1 MFSIIIPTFNNLNY
15 VKILLSSLKKNSAQ
29 NHEIIFHVNEG
40 SDGTLDYLNK
50 NNLKYTFSKNNVGL
64 CTATNLAA
72 SKSSS
77 KYILYSH
84 DDMYFC
90 PGWDTVLENEIK
102 SLQTNAFYISATM
115 IEKNGGHIQLDCGS
129 NFKDFDEKKLLN
141 KFSKINY
148 FDYQG
153 THWAPHLI
161 HKEYWDKIGGFSE
174 EFNPGIGSDPDLN
187 MKLWKEG
194 VRIFKGINNFK
205 VYHFVSI
212 VIKRINV
219 PTKNKSNI
227 KSKASKIFLLKWG
240 VSIKFFKKFYLNTN
254 SEYLGP
260 LRAPKKNIK
269 FIFNYFLCKIYYLY
283 VRLLY
288 NKLYSKN

>member
-102 SLQTNAFYISATM
+102 SLQTKAFYISATM

-187 MKLWKEG
+187 MKLWKAG
-194 VRIFKGINNFK
+194 VRIFKGLSKFR
-205 VYHFVSI
+205 VYHFGSI
-212 VIKRINV
+212 VLRKKKNFKR
-219 PTKNKSNI
+219 NKG
-227 KSKASKIFLLKWG
+227 SKTFLIKWG
-240 VSIKFFKKFYLNTN
+240 VSPTFFVKHFLKGGAFKQGKIVCKKFDGTLDEPN
-254 SEYLGP
+254 
-260 LRAPKKNIK
+260 KNI
-269 FIFNYFLCKIYYLY
+269 FLLSI
-283 VRLLY
+283 
-288 NKLYSKN
+288 

>member
-161 HKEYWDKIGGFSE
+161 HKEYWNKIGGFSE

-187 MKLWKEG
+187 MKLWKAG
-194 VRIFKGINNFK
+194 VRIFKGLSKFR
-205 VYHFVSI
+205 VYHFGSI
-212 VIKRINV
+212 VLRKKKNFR
-219 PTKNKSNI
+219 KNKG
-227 KSKASKIFLLKWG
+227 SKTFLIKWG
-240 VSIKFFKKFYLNTN
+240 VSPTFFVKHFLKGGVFKQGKIVCKKFDGALDEPN
-254 SEYLGP
+254 
-260 LRAPKKNIK
+260 KNIF
-269 FIFNYFLCKIYYLY
+269 FIIDLIFCKVKLIYY
-283 VRLLY
+283 
-288 NKLYSKN
+288 KIFKF

>member
-187 MKLWKEG
+187 MKLWNCG
-194 VRIFKGINNFK
+194 VRIFKGLSKFR
-205 VYHFVSI
+205 VYHFGSI
-212 VIKRINV
+212 V
-219 PTKNKSNI
+219 
-227 KSKASKIFLLKWG
+227 
-240 VSIKFFKKFYLNTN
+240 
-254 SEYLGP
+254 
-260 LRAPKKNIK
+260 LRKKKN
-269 FIFNYFLCKIYYLY
+269 FL
-283 VRLLY
+283 R
-288 NKLYSKN
+288 NKR

>member
-15 VKILLSSLKKNSAQ
+15 VKILLSSLKKNSAKV
-29 NHEIIFHVNEG
+29 HEIIFHVNEG

-187 MKLWKEG
+187 MKLWKAG
-194 VRIFKGINNFK
+194 VRIFKGLSKFR
-205 VYHFVSI
+205 VYHFGSI
-212 VIKRINV
+212 VLRKKRNFKKNNGTKTFLIKWGFTPTFFVKYYLRGGVFEKGIIKCKEFDGALKEPIKDIFYFINLLICKV
-219 PTKNKSNI
+219 KLI
-227 KSKASKIFLLKWG
+227 YLKIF
-240 VSIKFFKKFYLNTN
+240 KF
-254 SEYLGP
+254 
-260 LRAPKKNIK
+260 
-269 FIFNYFLCKIYYLY
+269 
-283 VRLLY
+283 
-288 NKLYSKN
+288 

>member
-15 VKILLSSLKKNSAQ
+15 VKILLSSLKKNSAH

-40 SDGTLDYLNK
+40 SDGTLDYLNT
-50 NNLKYTFSKNNVGL
+50 NNLKYTFSKSNVGL
-64 CTATNLAA
+64 CTGANLAA

-115 IEKNGGHIQLDCGS
+115 IERNGGHIQLDCGS
-129 NFKDFDEKKLLN
+129 NFIDFDEKKLLN
-141 KFSKINY
+141 KFNKINY
-148 FDYQG
+148 FNFQG

-161 HKEYWDKIGGFSE
+161 HKEYWNKIGGFSE

-187 MKLWKEG
+187 MKLWKTG
-194 VRIFKGINNFK
+194 VRIFKGLSKFR
-205 VYHFVSI
+205 VYHFGSI
-212 VIKRINV
+212 VLRKR
-219 PTKNKSNI
+219 KNFARNKG
-227 KSKASKIFLLKWG
+227 SKTFLIKWG
-240 VSIKFFKKFYLNTN
+240 VSPTFFVKHFLRGGKFSENMITSFKYN
-254 SEYLGP
+254 GP
-260 LRAPKKNIK
+260 LNEPNKN
-269 FIFNYFLCKIYYLY
+269 FNYWIELLICKLK
-283 VRLLY
+283 LL
-288 NKLYSKN
+288 LV

>member
-50 NNLKYTFSKNNVGL
+50 NNLKYTFSKSNVGL

-102 SLQTNAFYISATM
+102 SLQTKAFYISATM

-187 MKLWKEG
+187 MKLWKAG
-194 VRIFKGINNFK
+194 VRIFKGLSKFR
-205 VYHFVSI
+205 VYHFGSI
-212 VIKRINV
+212 VLRKKKNFKR
-219 PTKNKSNI
+219 NKG
-227 KSKASKIFLLKWG
+227 SKTFLIKWG
-240 VSIKFFKKFYLNTN
+240 VSPTFFVKHLLRGGKFSENKITSFKYT
-254 SEYLGP
+254 GP
-260 LRAPKKNIK
+260 LNEPNKN
-269 FIFNYFLCKIYYLY
+269 FNYWIELLICKLK
-283 VRLLY
+283 LL
-288 NKLYSKN
+288 LV

>member
-1 MFSIIIPTFNNLNY
+1 MFSIIIPTFNNLDY
-15 VKILLSSLKKNSAQ
+15 VKILLSSLKKNSTQ
-29 NHEIIFHVNEG
+29 DHEIIFHVNEG

-50 NNLKYTFSKNNVGL
+50 NNLKYTFSKSNVGL

-102 SLQTNAFYISATM
+102 SLQTKAFYISATM

-187 MKLWKEG
+187 MKLWKAG
-194 VRIFKGINNFK
+194 VRIFKGLSKFR
-205 VYHFVSI
+205 VYHFGSI
-212 VIKRINV
+212 VLRKKKNFKR
-219 PTKNKSNI
+219 NKG
-227 KSKASKIFLLKWG
+227 SKTFLIKWG
-240 VSIKFFKKFYLNTN
+240 VSPTFFVKHFLKGGVFKQGKIVCKKFDGVLDEPN
-254 SEYLGP
+254 
-260 LRAPKKNIK
+260 KNIL
-269 FIFNYFLCKIYYLY
+269 FIIDLIFCKAKLIYY
-283 VRLLY
+283 
-288 NKLYSKN
+288 KIFKF

>member
-1 MFSIIIPTFNNLNY
+1 MFSIIIPTFNNLDY
-15 VKILLSSLKKNSAQ
+15 VKILLSSLKKNSTQ
-29 NHEIIFHVNEG
+29 DHEIIFHVNEG

-50 NNLKYTFSKNNVGL
+50 NNLKYTFSKSNVGL

-102 SLQTNAFYISATM
+102 SLQTKAFYISATM

-187 MKLWKEG
+187 MKLWKAG
-194 VRIFKGINNFK
+194 VRIFKGLSKFR
-205 VYHFVSI
+205 VYHFGSI
-212 VIKRINV
+212 VLRKRKNFIRNKG
-219 PTKNKSNI
+219 TKT
-227 KSKASKIFLLKWG
+227 FLIKWG
-240 VSIKFFKKFYLNTN
+240 VSPTFFVKHFLKGGVFKQGKIVCKKFDGALDEPN
-254 SEYLGP
+254 
-260 LRAPKKNIK
+260 KNIF
-269 FIFNYFLCKIYYLY
+269 FIIDLIFCKVKLIYY
-283 VRLLY
+283 
-288 NKLYSKN
+288 KIFKF

>member
-50 NNLKYTFSKNNVGL
+50 NNLKYTFSKSNVGL

-102 SLQTNAFYISATM
+102 SLQTKAFYISATM

-187 MKLWKEG
+187 MKLWKAG
-194 VRIFKGINNFK
+194 VRIFKGLSKFR
-205 VYHFVSI
+205 VYHFGSI
-212 VIKRINV
+212 VLRKKKNFKRNKGSKTFLINGEL
-219 PTKNKSNI
+219 
-227 KSKASKIFLLKWG
+227 AQLFLL
-240 VSIKFFKKFYLNTN
+240 
-254 SEYLGP
+254 
-260 LRAPKKNIK
+260 NI
-269 FIFNYFLCKIYYLY
+269 
-283 VRLLY
+283 
-288 NKLYSKN
+288 S